1 MAFVLEGVLFDLD
14 GVLLDTEG
22 DYTLFWESV
31 DRLYPTHVD
40 NFAQVIKGS
49 NLETILN
56 TYFDKNDHEAVV
68 ELLNSHQD
76 EMRYVFF
83 PGAVQLLQRL
93 NREGVRCCLVT
104 SSDYRKMDA
113 VFAAHPWFR
122 DCFQAI
128 VTGNMVSQPKPSPEC
143 FLLGAEKIGC
153 DIAHCVVIEDSLN
166 GIQAGVDSGAKVIA
180 LATTLPRASLEGK
193 AHLLF
198 DSIAELVERE
208 PLV

>member
-31 DRLYPTHVD
+31 DRQFPTGVD
-40 NFAQVIKGS
+40 GFAQVIKGS

-56 TYFDKNDHEAVV
+56 TYFKKSDHDAIVA
-68 ELLNSHQD
+68 LLNSHQA

-93 NREGVRCCLVT
+93 NREGVKCCLVT
-104 SSDYRKMDA
+104 SSDRRKMDA
-113 VFAAHPWFR
+113 VFTAHPWFR

-143 FLLGAEKIGC
+143 FMLGAEKIGC
-153 DIAHCVVIEDSLN
+153 DIKNCIVIEDSLN
-166 GIQAGVDSGAKVIA
+166 GIQAGMDSGAQVIA
-180 LATTLPRASLEGK
+180 LATTLPRPALEGK